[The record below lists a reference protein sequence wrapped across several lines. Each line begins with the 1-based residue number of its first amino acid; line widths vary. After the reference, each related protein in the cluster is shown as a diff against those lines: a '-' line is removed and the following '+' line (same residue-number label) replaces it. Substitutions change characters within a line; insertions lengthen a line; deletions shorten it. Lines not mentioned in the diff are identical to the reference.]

1 MAIRIRTLTWKTVRE
16 ELKTQSDIELIVQAV
31 ELRKLIYIVK
41 GRFGTKDPLLL
52 ELIYRELER
61 RGFKIRVKERLG
73 IAKKK

>member
-1 MAIRIRTLTWKTVRE
+1 MRGEMDNETVKE

-31 ELRKLIYIVK
+31 ELRKLIYVAK
-41 GRFGTKDPLLL
+41 GCFGKKDPLLL